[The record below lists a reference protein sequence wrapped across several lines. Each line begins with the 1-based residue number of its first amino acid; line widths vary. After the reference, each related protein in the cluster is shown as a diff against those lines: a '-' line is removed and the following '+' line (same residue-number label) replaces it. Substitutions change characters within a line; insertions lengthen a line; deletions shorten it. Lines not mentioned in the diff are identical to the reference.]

1 MPSCFNL
8 YPFQVG
14 DVIRMKKQHPCGG
27 WTWEIVRT
35 GADISLKC
43 LTCGHQVVIPR
54 RKLEKAV
61 KTVLSEGKERTG
73 NE

>member
-1 MPSCFNL
+1 MPSRFHL

-14 DVIRMKKQHPCGG
+14 DIIRMKKQHPCGG
-27 WTWEIVRT
+27 WTWQVTRV

-61 KTVLSEGKERTG
+61 KTVVSEGKERTG